1 MIYSSSPP
9 ALFGDYSLVH
19 CGCVSPP
26 CFMLFAFL
34 ITRFQRLPVYQNT
47 EGSIHRKKCDTSI
60 SWALLSQLPQNFPS
74 LSWAC
79 FFAVRCAVFFDRC
92 VLPSGIFVPEGMEI
106 RAQEHM
112 LYLHQLCFGTFP
124 RVKRPYKTRLKHL
137 LGPLHVSTVGR

>member
-1 MIYSSSPP
+1 MICFSPP
-9 ALFGDYSLVH
+9 PTLFGDYSLVH
-19 CGCVSPP
+19 YVCVSSPF
-26 CFMLFAFL
+26 FMPFAFL
-34 ITRFQRLPVYQNT
+34 IRHFDGLTVYQNT

-79 FFAVRCAVFFDRC
+79 FFAVLCAVFFDRC
-92 VLPSGIFVPEGMEI
+92 VLTSGMSVPEGMEI
-106 RAQEHM
+106 RAQGKVLH
-112 LYLHQLCFGTFP
+112 LHQLGFGTFP